1 MREASAPSGDDRMPY
16 LTGSEQRRSRAGRQ
30 AQDPL
35 RYGGGQ
41 TRRLSETTVIADDAE
56 DDEGMHAATHAV
68 LDAADNWLAA
78 VQAIRAADESGNRT
92 QSEAQEWEL
101 DGAEVQLAAAVQEW
115 RDAGRPV

>member
-1 MREASAPSGDDRMPY
+1 LSSA
-16 LTGSEQRRSRAGRQ
+16 
-30 AQDPL
+30 DPGPGVKRKIRF

-56 DDEGMHAATHAV
+56 DDGMHAATHAV

-78 VQAIRAADESGNRT
+78 VKAIRTADESGNGT